1 MSDFLTLFKYEF
13 KLQFPFKRKGQKFD
27 FVGSLTSLLISAVII
42 AVVILLISTIANNYV
57 LVEIDKI
64 PDPTARALELM
75 NVFYLAIIMIKT
87 KAPEIGSFYF
97 YFVFYVLVI
106 CLR

>member
-64 PDPTARALELM
+64 PNPTARALELM
-75 NVFYLAIIMIKT
+75 NVFYLTSLYI
-87 KAPEIGSFYF
+87 YF
-97 YFVFYVLVI
+97 FQPINIHLFLFLFHLLK
-106 CLR
+106 CCQK